1 MKGNPSI
8 VWVTAYCRNPEM
20 GYWYEGTPD
29 QLWVAKNLHVTT
41 LTGLGKLKIKKSQF
55 KYVYDTI
62 GKKAVVVR

>member
-29 QLWVAKNLHVTT
+29 QLWVAKIFMLQH
-41 LTGLGKLKIKKSQF
+41 
-55 KYVYDTI
+55 
-62 GKKAVVVR
+62 